1 MITIYLAED
10 QVMIA
15 QALQTLLDLEA
26 ELKVLGV
33 ANDGQ
38 QALKDILELKPDI
51 ALLDIEMPHL
61 NGLDVATQLRES
73 VWSGK
78 VIVLTTFARKEYFAK
93 AVENE
98 VAGYLLKDSPSVDLI
113 QTIKTVF
120 NGQTVYESRLVK
132 GMFTK
137 EECPLTKR
145 ELQILSALQTSSNTQ
160 QIAQKVYLAE
170 GTIRNYISAILSK
183 TGTSSRL
190 EAVLLAKE
198 NGWI

>member
-26 ELKVLGV
+26 DLKVLGV

-78 VIVLTTFARKEYFAK
+78 VIVLTTFARKEYFSK

-137 EECPLTKR
+137 EECPLNKR

>member
-26 ELKVLGV
+26 DLKVLGV

-51 ALLDIEMPHL
+51 ALLDIETPHL

-98 VAGYLLKDSPSVDLI
+98 VVNPYIIMCVFSVVAEWMLFWIAMVIICHLLILFSVSPNI
-113 QTIKTVF
+113 IPFNATIF
-120 NGQTVYESRLVK
+120 ACSLRNG
-132 GMFTK
+132 
-137 EECPLTKR
+137 
-145 ELQILSALQTSSNTQ
+145 I
-160 QIAQKVYLAE
+160 
-170 GTIRNYISAILSK
+170 
-183 TGTSSRL
+183 
-190 EAVLLAKE
+190 
-198 NGWI
+198 

>member
-26 ELKVLGV
+26 DLKVLGV

-51 ALLDIEMPHL
+51 ALLDIETPHL

-98 VAGYLLKDSPSVDLI
+98 VAGYLLDRKSV
-113 QTIKTVF
+113 V
-120 NGQTVYESRLVK
+120 
-132 GMFTK
+132 
-137 EECPLTKR
+137 
-145 ELQILSALQTSSNTQ
+145 
-160 QIAQKVYLAE
+160 
-170 GTIRNYISAILSK
+170 
-183 TGTSSRL
+183 
-190 EAVLLAKE
+190 
-198 NGWI
+198 